1 MTDPA
6 VGLTWAGHATV
17 RIDDRARI
25 LTDPVL
31 TPSLL
36 HLHRRAGQAPEPSL
50 RRVDAVVISHLHADH
65 LHLPSLALLEAGT
78 PVLLPR
84 GSARLLAG
92 LPLDPVEVVAG
103 DVVPV
108 GNAEITVVPAA
119 HADRRWPW
127 SRMRGKAVGFVVR
140 GHGATYFAGDTDAF
154 PGMGDVADALD
165 VALLPVGGWGPSLRG
180 QHLDPVSAAACLPAL
195 DARVVVPIHYGT
207 FWPRGFDSLRAHLF
221 HEPGREFAAE
231 ARRRAPDVDVRL
243 LAPGDS
249 TDVRVSPR

>member
-1 MTDPA
+1 
-6 VGLTWAGHATV
+6 VRLTWAGHATV
-17 RIDDRARI
+17 RIDDRGSI

-31 TPSLL
+31 TASLL
-36 HLHRRAGQAPEPSL
+36 HLHRRAGQAPRSSL

-65 LHLPSLALLEAGT
+65 LHLPSLALLDPGT

-92 LPLDPVEVVAG
+92 LSLDPVEVVAG
-103 DVVPV
+103 DVVRV
-108 GNAEITVVPAA
+108 GEAEVTVVPAA
-119 HADRRWPW
+119 HSDRRWPW
-127 SRMRGKAVGFVVR
+127 SRMRGEAVGFVMR
-140 GHGATYFAGDTDAF
+140 GHGATYFAGDTDTF

-195 DARVVVPIHYGT
+195 GARVAVPIHYGT
-207 FWPRGFDSLRAHLF
+207 FWPRGLDSLRPRVF
-221 HEPGREFAAE
+221 HEPGREFADE
-231 ARRRAPDVDVRL
+231 ARSRAPDVDVRL

-249 TDVRVSPR
+249 TSVPVTPR